1 MIATDADKPLDK
13 NKPVVLLALQ
23 LRPKILDHSAEAK
36 QMRMRLGPRKSL
48 IASDYQ
54 LQTDSVKGLYSG
66 LARRLQYQCAA
77 APRGLSIRSPLTST
91 LDRAGIPC
99 RGIDAVGI
107 CAEAGTLLAREPSFS
122 QVLFSMYECLV
133 TDFTLKHR
141 KQNLGE

>member
-1 MIATDADKPLDK
+1 
-13 NKPVVLLALQ
+13 
-23 LRPKILDHSAEAK
+23 
-36 QMRMRLGPRKSL
+36 MRMRLGPRKSL

-107 CAEAGTLLAREPSFS
+107 CAEAGTLQAREPSFS
-122 QVLFSMYECLV
+122 QVLFPMFEGEIRYEALILTCSPEEGLSLSV
-133 TDFTLKHR
+133 R
-141 KQNLGE
+141 RRRGG